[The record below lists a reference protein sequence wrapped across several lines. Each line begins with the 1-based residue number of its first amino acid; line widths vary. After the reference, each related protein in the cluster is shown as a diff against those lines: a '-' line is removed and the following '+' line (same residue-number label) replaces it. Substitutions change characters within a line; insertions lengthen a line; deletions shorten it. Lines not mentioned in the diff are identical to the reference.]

1 MTERHAGGN
10 RQPLQNAAIIP
21 WTNISGELIPPYGVV
36 QLRTNR
42 TTITQA
48 SKPSST
54 EGLFYTNGP
63 VSVAASAR
71 GESRV
76 WDRPQQVIL
85 DGNPS
90 VGDEVGPTA
99 GSWEMSPSGT
109 GFRVLRQANADRI
122 GLVVQVG
129 GGAGG
134 THEILFYIVG
144 VYCPDEYSTDPC
156 DRFYVEVVWTHYTG
170 GCGKTPPGVDDYT
183 GFIRVYDNGGILEFY
198 TADQLLN
205 GTHVSDDGSIGSGL
219 KGRAT
224 YWYPRED
231 SSCSYGCEPL
241 WIIDSLIGNPECND
255 LDVTDVGTNS

>member
-1 MTERHAGGN
+1 MTERHAGDN

-54 EGLFYTNGP
+54 EGLFYVNGP
-63 VSVAASAR
+63 ISVAASAR

-129 GGAGG
+129 GGTGG
-134 THEILFYIVG
+134 THEILFYIVD
-144 VYCPDEYSTDPC
+144 VYCPDAYADAC
-156 DRFYVEVVWTHYTG
+156 DEMYVLAVWTHYNG
-170 GCGKTPPGVDDYT
+170 GCGKVPPGLEEYT
-183 GFIRVYDNGGILEFY
+183 GYVKIYDRGIFEYY
-198 TADQLLN
+198 TAEQLIN
-205 GTHVSDDGSIGSGL
+205 GSHPADCGTTGTGMA
-219 KGRAT
+219 GRAT
-224 YWYPRED
+224 YWYPRD
-231 SSCSYGCEPL
+231 DTGYTCEPR
-241 WIIDSLIGNPECND
+241 WIVDSLIGNPECND
-255 LDVTDVGTNS
+255 TSVADVGVS